1 MPTADNDS
9 AAHAQRFAEVLAA
22 ARILIGEDDIKL
34 ERQPDAA
41 LTQLDLVTLRLQQ
54 RLRRAYDACRTLG
67 SAARL
72 TEDGASPAEVQAA
85 TGTAAMCLLVELH
98 QSELHC
104 IQHGSSSS
112 SAKPQVD
119 PALAQPSRKLV
130 SLVSQWCFGRALSRF
145 DASYA
150 QAQPSSGRDAS
161 SQGRFAELLGGDVAA
176 AASAQAGRQLDLVYD
191 SLRTILS
198 AVSTV
203 LPEAQEGPPRIL
215 IQSQAGRILLEQCA
229 SNVLDIGL
237 RLAKAPSTTHARD
250 AEVASGYV
258 GLILRT
264 SSAISSLAGV
274 GRFKA
279 RLNYASHSKA
289 SLKKAQDP
297 APAYALQLATRLS
310 SLQLLRPDGVEAL
323 LRSSLDD
330 AESRPEVAQRI
341 ASYSNLSALSSALTQ
356 APIGV
361 PEEVFL
367 KTVLQQ
373 MMAFLQ
379 DHAAP
384 AGSNASP
391 QLTVIVLAFSRLSR
405 RQPELL
411 REALDAR
418 IYQKLNGSEAIHSG
432 LEVGQIAVPSHAVR
446 LAVRMLRCII
456 EHAEPSSD
464 FIEYLFKP
472 ILGPCLALLSHLS
485 RPVAQVRVRDEIS
498 KGKVRVVGDMRND
511 GMTVRT
517 DVLCDVQTC
526 LAAWVRLVQAADIA
540 DQLGPQPGSV
550 LDQLSQGRVFGTNDA
565 FASLTWADDDAGV
578 CLKTGSP
585 QSDMLSSMLQSLPAA
600 LASSVSLS
608 DATELKLPP
617 SLASSFIIRP
627 VTVVAMLQDAH
638 RADAAKLLL
647 QKMLDSYVTVRL
659 GSGLEAADLDSHG
672 SSQSELR
679 SILYLQMIMQLFDSF
694 GEVLLKGDARSTLSF
709 IDYTLTPPVGG
720 QAQRHARG
728 SSVKME
734 QSITG
739 LAGLL
744 NIEKSQES
752 QSVSSD
758 NPELASDPEVI
769 TTALSLLLA
778 MLEGDA
784 TLSFEKAPMLAVIEA
799 KISPLL
805 NSTDEEVRRLGQEAM
820 LVLKARESAGRSASP
835 MGKIPA
841 SVASTPRSK
850 GLDKYQEALKLLQDP
865 ILPVRAHGLVMLRE
879 LVTKPGFKPTKDSSS
894 AGSKKVLISDASDAS
909 RLSAPTPPID
919 DKDDICAEV
928 DPALHPAILDI
939 FVQAIQDEE
948 SYLYL
953 NAVQGLAAMAISGG
967 TQVLKVLVSKY
978 VGAEERRDRDVGQAE
993 ADRRLRI
1000 GEALLRVLQRC
1011 GQRLGPNVSL
1021 VVEPLLTMLRD
1032 AREPA
1037 ALRSSAIS
1045 LLGTCVEAAP
1055 LEMASG
1061 GFSSSLGTTCL
1072 DLVSLES
1079 TERTQPLSALKR
1091 RKRKQE
1097 GSATVTIKGSGAFA
1111 GLDTEALDGSDE
1123 EEETPQPDSALATD
1137 TKLPQLRRSALF
1149 LLALLLAGANAVL
1162 ENCLDEASAV
1172 TEDGVISSVGRDG
1185 NSGISALRL
1194 PGGAILPPLPSDKAG
1209 TSARRSTTLPPLLFD
1224 SKLLGRAKT
1233 VLRFVGERDADAVVR
1248 VQADEAQE
1256 QCAQLELNLVHLA
1269 QLRS

>member
-229 SNVLDIGL
+229 SDVLDIGL

-274 GRFKA
+274 GRLKA

-485 RPVAQVRVRDEIS
+485 RPVAQ
-498 KGKVRVVGDMRND
+498 
-511 GMTVRT
+511 
-517 DVLCDVQTC
+517 TC

-565 FASLTWADDDAGV
+565 SASLTWADDDAGV

-709 IDYTLTPPVGG
+709 IDYTLTPPVDG

-769 TTALSLLLA
+769 TTALS
-778 MLEGDA
+778 DA

-879 LVTKPGFKPTKDSSS
+879 LVTKPEFKPTKHSSS

-978 VGAEERRDRDVGQAE
+978 VGAEERRDRNVGQAE

-1248 VQADEAQE
+1248 VQADEAQQ